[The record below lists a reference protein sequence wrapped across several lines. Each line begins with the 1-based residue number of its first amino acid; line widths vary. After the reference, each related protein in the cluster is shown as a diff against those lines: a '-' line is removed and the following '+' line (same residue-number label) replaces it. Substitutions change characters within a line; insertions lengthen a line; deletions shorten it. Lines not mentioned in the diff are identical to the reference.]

1 MFDVFKSRLGL
12 TTGAAVVVLCIL
24 AFFLVTAPNWHS
36 LLGQPPAPPKPEAPV
51 ASSANPSVAPPAEQ
65 AAKPAPAQA
74 PDAAAPSGSSAPPAP
89 APPARPAPDQAAA
102 VPPPSPPVAPQGS
115 AASVPAASTPGKSAP
130 PVPESSLAGGSAPS
144 NDGQA
149 APDGSAPKATT
160 PALPVTPGTA
170 AQVSPAPE
178 TGAAQSSQPAPKAG
192 EPADAAP
199 PAGAASVTQVT
210 PVVAPTAP
218 TFDIVRVEPT
228 GDSVVAARG
237 APDSDVVLLDN
248 GAEIA
253 RGKADAGG
261 QVALIPPALKPGEHN
276 LVLSMIP
283 PGAKAVA
290 SSQSVAVSVPEQP
303 RTAPMVALIQPNQ
316 PAAIL
321 SGPVAGNAVVP
332 GGSAEGQPAT
342 VDSTKPSEPLA
353 IRTVEAESMGSF
365 YATGKAPSGST
376 SRVYL
381 NGSFVA
387 SVTADQK
394 GLWSLKINKGMTPG
408 HYAVRADQLDKA
420 GQVVARAEVPF
431 DYPARVASA
440 DTASAG
446 SKKNTSDNR
455 SDSPVTAGTTVE
467 SPSVIGS
474 TNPLP
479 SAAAPSASSPGSE
492 TQPTTGGAGGEGRQG
507 PTAGAPAVSGEATF
521 GAEPHPA
528 APAGKPTPEG
538 SVNRQVAGAEAP
550 GGDAAAT
557 GGKTGSPPRDEV
569 AMQPAPGAGQSAPA
583 GTASSASSASTAG
596 AGSKV
601 DGLLQGGAKL
611 QAPTAGVT
619 DAPAASASPGSAASN
634 PEPQRGPTAP
644 AQPAPAQGRS
654 ASNEVSPAQA
664 AKASPSSQGPST
676 HAADESDSPTVIAE
690 LITAKVSRGDSLWRI
705 SRDMLGRGI
714 RYTQI
719 YAANTQQIRDPR
731 LIYPGQVFVV
741 PQD

>member
-1 MFDVFKSRLGL
+1 M
-12 TTGAAVVVLCIL
+12 
-24 AFFLVTAPNWHS
+24 
-36 LLGQPPAPPKPEAPV
+36 
-51 ASSANPSVAPPAEQ
+51 
-65 AAKPAPAQA
+65 
-74 PDAAAPSGSSAPPAP
+74 
-89 APPARPAPDQAAA
+89 
-102 VPPPSPPVAPQGS
+102 
-115 AASVPAASTPGKSAP
+115 TP
-130 PVPESSLAGGSAPS
+130 
-144 NDGQA
+144 
-149 APDGSAPKATT
+149 
-160 PALPVTPGTA
+160 
-170 AQVSPAPE
+170 
-178 TGAAQSSQPAPKAG
+178 
-192 EPADAAP
+192 AAP
-199 PAGAASVTQVT
+199 PEAFR
-210 PVVAPTAP
+210 AP

-237 APDSDVVLLDN
+237 APESDVVLLDN
-248 GAEIA
+248 GTEIA

-283 PGAKAVA
+283 RGAKAVA

-321 SGPVAGNAVVP
+321 SGPVAGSGAAP
-332 GGSAEGQPAT
+332 GGSAEGQAVTADTP
-342 VDSTKPSEPLA
+342 KPSEPLA

-440 DTASAG
+440 EISSAG
-446 SKKNTSDNR
+446 SKKNTSDIK
-455 SDSPVTAGTTVE
+455 SDSSVAAGTTVE

-474 TNPLP
+474 TSP
-479 SAAAPSASSPGSE
+479 SPGAAAPSASSPGSE
-492 TQPTTGGAGGEGRQG
+492 TGPATGGAGGEAR
-507 PTAGAPAVSGEATF
+507 PIPAPAVSGEATS
-521 GAEPHPA
+521 GAKPHPA
-528 APAGKPTPEG
+528 APAGEATPEG
-538 SVNRQVAGAEAP
+538 SVNRQVAAAEAP
-550 GGDAAAT
+550 GEDVAAT
-557 GGKTGSPPRDEV
+557 GGKTGSPPRNKV
-569 AMQPAPGAGQSAPA
+569 ALQPAPGAGQSAPA
-583 GTASSASSASTAG
+583 GTGSSGSSASTAE
-596 AGSKV
+596 AGSKM
-601 DGLLQGGAKL
+601 DGLLLGGAKHRTP
-611 QAPTAGVT
+611 AAGVT
-619 DAPAASASPGSAASN
+619 DAPAASATPGSAASN
-634 PEPQRGPTAP
+634 TELQRGPTAG
-644 AQPAPAQGRS
+644 AQPAPAPAQGTS
-654 ASNEVSPAQA
+654 ASNEVSPAEA
-664 AKASPSSQGPST
+664 AKASPSSPGPPT
-676 HAADESDSPTVIAE
+676 HAADESESPTVIAE